1 IIPTFNRCALL
12 PRALDSVLSQSRRV
26 GEIVV
31 VDDGSTDD
39 TRLMLEQRYAGRVR
53 YIRQDNA
60 GVSAAR
66 NRGMTVASGRYL
78 ALLDSDDQWLPDK
91 NARQVEWMEANP
103 GFGMVLCDVFRVD
116 PDYLPIDVLHRRKVI
131 SEDGWVLRH
140 VLQDPAFA
148 PSSALFKKDVFDAI
162 GGFDE
167 SLRTAEDLDFLLR
180 TARHWQ
186 VGVVE
191 EPLVKAMHGHDGLS
205 SEACTYDDYLQV
217 IDRALDLARGQVED
231 ADLRRARGA
240 NYARIAKGMFLSRR
254 WQRGAQLTAEAVR
267 LAPDQAARMDALKLL
282 PFAARRA
289 LRGLFG

>member
-1 IIPTFNRCALL
+1 ML
-12 PRALDSVLSQSRRV
+12 PRALDSVLSQTRRV
-26 GEIVV
+26 DEIVV

-39 TRLMLEQRYAGRVR
+39 TRSMLEQRYAGRVR
-53 YIRQDNA
+53 YVRQDNA

-66 NRGMTVASGRYL
+66 NRGMALASGRYL
-78 ALLDSDDQWLPDK
+78 ALLDSDDQWLPEK
-91 NARQVEWMEANP
+91 IGRQVEWMQANP

-131 SEDGWVLRH
+131 REDGWVLRH

-148 PSSALFKKDVFDAI
+148 PSSALFKREVIDVI

-217 IDRALDLARGQVED
+217 IDRAIDSARGQVDD
-231 ADLRRARGA
+231 ADLRSARGS
-240 NYARIAKGMFLSRR
+240 NYARIAKGMFLGRR
-254 WQRGAQLTAEAVR
+254 WRHGVQLAAQAVR
-267 LAPDQAARMDALKLL
+267 LAPDRAARMEALKLV